1 MKKGVA
7 YAAGAYILWGLF
19 PIYWKNLAG
28 VPALEILSHRIVW
41 SLIFVFFLLAAQK
54 KWQWLKPALRNKR
67 TLLIFF
73 VTASVL
79 SINWLTYIWGVNA
92 GFIVETSLGYFINPL
107 VSVLLGVIFLRE
119 QLRAGQWIAVGIA
132 AIGVI
137 YLTVNYGALPWIALT
152 LAFSFATYG
161 LLRKIAPLGSQEGL
175 ALETAMMFL
184 PALIYLIFLE
194 GQGTGSFGH
203 VDLKM
208 TFLLAFAGIATAVPL
223 IFFAAGA
230 RLIPLSVVGIL
241 QYMAPT
247 IQLLIGV
254 FIYKEPFTQTSF
266 IGFSIIWTALIIFTT
281 EVFMHNKKQAQRI
294 RLESGD

>member
-41 SLIFVFFLLAAQK
+41 SLIFVIFLLGAQK
-54 KWQWLKPALRNKR
+54 KWEWIKPALRNKR

-73 VTASVL
+73 ATATVL

-107 VSVLLGVIFLRE
+107 VSVLLGVVFLRE
-119 QLRAGQWIAVGIA
+119 RLRAGQWIAVGIA
-132 AIGVI
+132 TIGVI
-137 YLTVNYGALPWIALT
+137 YLTINYGSLPWIALT

-194 GQGTGSFGH
+194 GQGTAAFGH

-254 FIYKEPFTQTSF
+254 FVYKEPFTTTSL

-281 EVFMHNKKQAQRI
+281 DVFMHNKKQTQRL
-294 RLESGD
+294 RLEGGD